1 MTEQLRLSGGGRLEY
16 VLDMGD
22 GVTAVPFGS
31 LQLGLMV
38 TYSSPGVF
46 GTLGLGVDLLGIGNW
61 TLGIG
66 DGSGSRWRWVAVNL
80 RQGAGGAAVLS
91 GSAPDVNEQPW
102 FTPSGAQVGCQT
114 GGAMWL

>member
-1 MTEQLRLSGGGRLEY
+1 MGGFVTEQLRLSGGGRLEY

-38 TYSSPGVF
+38 TDSSPGVF

-66 DGSGSRWRWVAVNL
+66 TEAGADGDGLRSISGKARAGL
-80 RQGAGGAAVLS
+80 R
-91 GSAPDVNEQPW
+91 
-102 FTPSGAQVGCQT
+102 F
-114 GGAMWL
+114 